1 MMRFHRRV
9 DRLAKR
15 VRAGNRDA
23 GPFTIFLVEATAD
36 RPVGVRV
43 VWGGIAR
50 EVTYDPAHGPPPL
63 PPGGPHK
70 LILGPA
76 FDV

>member
-1 MMRFHRRV
+1 MRFHRRI
-9 DRLAKR
+9 KR

-23 GPFTIFLVEATAD
+23 GPFTIFLVEAAAD

-43 VWGGIAR
+43 LWGGIAR
-50 EVTYDPAHGPPPL
+50 EVCYDPDQGPPPL